1 MNPYDAAHALAK
13 ALRESTEFKEL
24 KEAQTNLKADSAAL
38 NMLIDFRKEQFEL
51 QKQQLSG
58 IEVAPEQKEKL
69 EKLFE
74 VISMNTLIKN
84 FMQLEY
90 RVAVLLQDVQKTI
103 GEATDEIFDPEL
115 LALPKEEAEET
126 SEGEE

>member
-1 MNPYDAAHALAK
+1 MNTYDAAHALAK

-24 KEAQTNLKADSAAL
+24 KEAQVNLKADRSAL
-38 NMLIDFRKEQFEL
+38 NMLTDFRKLQFEL

-58 IEVAPEQKEKL
+58 IEVAEEQKEKI

-74 VISMNTLIKN
+74 VISLNNLVKN
-84 FMQLEY
+84 FMQSEY
-90 RVAVLLQDVQKTI
+90 RVAVMLQDVQKAI

-115 LALPKEEAEET
+115 LALPQEESGEEEA
-126 SEGEE
+126 

>member
-24 KEAQTNLKADSAAL
+24 KEVQVNLKADRSAL
-38 NMLIDFRKEQFEL
+38 NMLTDFRKHQFEL

-58 IEVAPEQKEKL
+58 LEVADEQKEKI

-74 VISMNTLIKN
+74 VISLNTLVKN
-84 FMQLEY
+84 FMQAEY
-90 RVAVLLQDVQKTI
+90 RVAVMLQDIQKTI

-115 LALPKEEAEET
+115 LALPQEETGDEEA
-126 SEGEE
+126 

>member
-24 KEAQTNLKADSAAL
+24 KEAQVNLKADRSAL
-38 NMLIDFRKEQFEL
+38 NMLTDFRKQQFEL

-58 IEVAPEQKEKL
+58 IEVADEQKEKI

-74 VISMNTLIKN
+74 VISLNTLVKT
-84 FMQLEY
+84 FMQAEY
-90 RVAVLLQDVQKTI
+90 RVAVMLQDIQKTI

-115 LALPKEEAEET
+115 LALPQEETGEEEA
-126 SEGEE
+126 

>member
-24 KEAQTNLKADSAAL
+24 KEAQVNLKADRSAL
-38 NMLIDFRKEQFEL
+38 NMLTDFRKQQFEL

-58 IEVAPEQKEKL
+58 IEVADEQKEKI

-74 VISMNTLIKN
+74 VISLNNLVKN
-84 FMQLEY
+84 FMQSEY
-90 RVAVLLQDVQKTI
+90 RVAVMLQDVQKAI

-115 LALPKEEAEET
+115 LALPQDE
-126 SEGEE
+126 SGEEEV

>member
-1 MNPYDAAHALAK
+1 MNIYDAAHALAK

-24 KEAQTNLKADSAAL
+24 KEAQVNLKADSSAL
-38 NMLIDFRKEQFEL
+38 NMLTDFRKQQFEL

-58 IEVAPEQKEKL
+58 LEVADEQKEKI

-74 VISMNTLIKN
+74 VISLNTLVKN
-84 FMQLEY
+84 FMQAEY
-90 RVAVLLQDVQKTI
+90 RVAVMLQDIQKTI

-115 LALPKEEAEET
+115 LALPQEET
-126 SEGEE
+126 GDEEV

>member
-24 KEAQTNLKADSAAL
+24 KEVQVNLKADRSAL
-38 NMLIDFRKEQFEL
+38 NMLTDFRKQQFEL

-58 IEVAPEQKEKL
+58 LEVADEQKEKI

-74 VISMNTLIKN
+74 VISLNTLVKN
-84 FMQLEY
+84 FMQAEY
-90 RVAVLLQDVQKTI
+90 RVAVMLQDIQKTI

-115 LALPKEEAEET
+115 LALPQEETGDEEA
-126 SEGEE
+126 

>member
-24 KEAQTNLKADSAAL
+24 KEAQVNLKADRSAL
-38 NMLIDFRKEQFEL
+38 NMLTDFRKLQFEL

-58 IEVAPEQKEKL
+58 IEVAEEQKEKI

-74 VISMNTLIKN
+74 VISLNNLVKN
-84 FMQLEY
+84 FMQSEY
-90 RVAVLLQDVQKTI
+90 RVAVMLQDAQKTI

-115 LALPKEEAEET
+115 LALPQEESGEEEA
-126 SEGEE
+126 

>member
-24 KEAQTNLKADSAAL
+24 KEAQVNLKADSSAL
-38 NMLIDFRKEQFEL
+38 NMLTDFRKQQFEL

-58 IEVAPEQKEKL
+58 LEVADEQKEKI

-74 VISMNTLIKN
+74 VISLNTLVKT
-84 FMQLEY
+84 FMQAEY
-90 RVAVLLQDVQKTI
+90 RVAVMLQDIQKTI

-115 LALPKEEAEET
+115 LALPQEETGEEEA
-126 SEGEE
+126 

>member
-24 KEAQTNLKADSAAL
+24 KEAQTNLKADSTAL
-38 NMLIDFRKEQFEL
+38 NMLVDFRKEQFEL

-58 IEVAPEQKEKL
+58 IEVAPEQKDKL

-84 FMQLEY
+84 FMQVEY

-115 LALPKEEAEET
+115 LALPKEEA
-126 SEGEE
+126 SEGE

>member
-1 MNPYDAAHALAK
+1 MNTYDAAHALAK

-24 KEAQTNLKADSAAL
+24 KEAQVNLKADRSAL
-38 NMLIDFRKEQFEL
+38 NMLTDFRKLQFEL

-58 IEVAPEQKEKL
+58 IEVAEEQKEKT

-74 VISMNTLIKN
+74 VISLNNLVKN
-84 FMQLEY
+84 FMQSEY
-90 RVAVLLQDVQKTI
+90 RVAVMLQDVQKAI

-115 LALPKEEAEET
+115 LALPQEESGEEEA
-126 SEGEE
+126 